1 MASSVESPSRA
12 EAPPVFWHSKRKL
25 IGLLASIVV
34 PLLLWFAP
42 LQMDATAKHA
52 VAIASFMIVAWIAA
66 VIPYAVSG
74 MIGCYLFWILKVAKF
89 EDAFGGFADQTPWF
103 LFGAMLFGMMATKS
117 GLARR
122 IAILILRRTGSGYSR
137 LLLGMIL
144 TSFVLTFLVP
154 SGIACV
160 VIMAAVGIG
169 LMEVFGLG
177 KGSNVGRGIFVT
189 LTYTAGTFDKIV
201 LAGPAVILGRGL
213 IEKSTGAHL
222 YWSLWF
228 LAFFPCALAVIFV
241 TWRLVLW
248 LFPPEEEALEG
259 NTAYLERESKK
270 LGAWSSLEIK
280 SLIFMLIATSLWATD
295 LLHHISPA
303 VIGIGIGLLA
313 AVPGI
318 GILETEDLRRLN
330 ILPVLFTAAAIS
342 LSNILIQTQA
352 LHAMT
357 GVMFGWMRPFVSNIY
372 LIAFVPY
379 WTAFFYHIM
388 LGNELA
394 MLATSVPPLMNFA
407 RANGI
412 AMLPLGLVWAFASG
426 GKIFVY
432 QSGVMVAG
440 YSYGY
445 FEAKDL
451 VKIGLCLTAVE
462 SLVLL
467 LIVPFYWPHI
477 GIR

>member
-1 MASSVESPSRA
+1 MASSVESPSGTNG
-12 EAPPVFWHSKRKL
+12 PPVFWHSSRSL
-25 IGLLASIVV
+25 IGLLASIAI
-34 PLLLWFAP
+34 PLFLWFAP
-42 LQMDATAKHA
+42 LNLDPTAKHA
-52 VAIASFMIVAWIAA
+52 MAIASFMIVAWIAA
-66 VIPYAVSG
+66 VIPHAITG
-74 MIGCYLFWILKVAKF
+74 MIGCYLFWILKIAKF

-103 LFGAMLFGMMATKS
+103 LFGAILFGMMATKS

-122 IAILILRRTGSGYSR
+122 IAIVILRRTGSGYSR

-160 VIMAAVGIG
+160 VIMAAVALG
-169 LMEVFGLG
+169 LMDVFGLG

-201 LAGPAVILGRGL
+201 LAGPAAILGRGL
-213 IEKSTGAHL
+213 IEKGTGAHL
-222 YWSLWF
+222 YWSLWL
-228 LAFFPCALAVIFV
+228 LAFFPCALVVIFV
-241 TWRLVLW
+241 TWRVVLW
-248 LFPPEEEALEG
+248 LYPPETEALEG
-259 NTAYLERESKK
+259 NTAYLERESEK
-270 LGAWSSLEIK
+270 LGAWTYLEKK

-303 VIGIGIGLLA
+303 VIGIGVGLLA

-318 GILETEDLRRLN
+318 GVLETEDLRRMN
-330 ILPVLFTAAAIS
+330 YLPVLFTGAAIS
-342 LSNILIQTQA
+342 LGNILIQTQA
-352 LHAMT
+352 LHALT
-357 GVMFGWMRPFVSNIY
+357 GVMFEWMRPFVSNIY
-372 LIAFVPY
+372 LIAVVPY
-379 WTAFFYHIM
+379 WTAFVYHIM

-412 AMLPLGLVWAFASG
+412 AAVPLGLVWAFASG

-432 QSGVMVAG
+432 QSGVMVTG

-445 FEAKDL
+445 FEPKDL
-451 VKIGLCLTAVE
+451 IKVGLCLTVVE
-462 SLVLL
+462 SLVLF

>member
-1 MASSVESPSRA
+1 MATSVESPSQA
-12 EAPPVFWHSKRKL
+12 EGSPVFWRSARNL

-34 PLLLWFAP
+34 PLVLWFAP
-42 LQMDATAKHA
+42 LNLNPTAKHA
-52 VAIASFMIVAWIAA
+52 MAIASFMIVSWIAA
-66 VIPYAVSG
+66 VIPLAVSG
-74 MIGCYLFWILKVAKF
+74 MIGCYLFWILKIAPF
-89 EDAFGGFADQTPWF
+89 EESFGGFADQTPWF

-122 IAILILRRTGSGYSR
+122 IAIFVLRRTGSGYSG

-160 VIMAAVGIG
+160 VIMASVALG
-169 LMEVFGLG
+169 LMDVFGLG
-177 KGSNVGRGIFVT
+177 KGSNVGKGIFVT

-201 LAGPAVILGRGL
+201 LAGPAAILGRGL
-213 IEKSTGAHL
+213 IEKATGAHL
-222 YWSLWF
+222 YWSLWL
-228 LAFFPCALAVIFV
+228 LAFFPCALVVIFV

-248 LFPPEEEALEG
+248 LYPPEQAALEG
-259 NTAYLERESKK
+259 NTAYLGHESEK
-270 LGAWSSLEIK
+270 LGAWSSLEKK

-303 VIGIGIGLLA
+303 VIGLGVGLLA

-318 GILETEDLRRLN
+318 GVLDTEDLRRLN
-330 ILPVLFTAAAIS
+330 YLPVLFTAAAIS

-357 GVMFGWMRPFVSNIY
+357 DVMFGWMRPFVTNIY
-372 LIAFVPY
+372 MIAVIPY
-379 WTAFFYHIM
+379 WTAFVYHIM

-432 QSGVMVAG
+432 QSGVMVTG

-445 FEAKDL
+445 FEPKDL
-451 VKIGLCLTAVE
+451 IKVGLCLTAVE